1 MGIFDRDYMRGS
13 GSGSGTLSRLSG
25 LQLVLGI
32 NVIVFVAWQVLP
44 NSVFMNEHFMTSMG
58 RVMGFRVWT
67 LITAAFSHKGL
78 IHFLFNMLVLYSF
91 SAPLEAR
98 WGKRRYLL
106 FYLGAAFFSSILH
119 CSMVFFGF
127 RDASALGASGAV
139 CAMTT
144 AFAIY
149 YPKAM
154 IYLWGILPVP
164 AWLLVGGFALYDIK
178 GLIDQAGG
186 GGGNV
191 GHAAHLGGT
200 VFALIIIGLL
210 AGNLLPRGSRA
221 NTTVRRMTSPTGRAP
236 ADYYPPQRPR
246 PERDLDE
253 ENRLDELLT
262 KVSRSGIDSL
272 TDQERDDLRRIGEK
286 RRDNS

>member
-1 MGIFDRDYMRGS
+1 MGIFDRDYMRDSS
-13 GSGSGTLSRLSG
+13 GGGGPLSRFTG
-25 LQLVLGI
+25 LQLILGI
-32 NVIVFVAWQVLP
+32 NVIVFIAWHVLP
-44 NSVFMNEHFMTSMG
+44 KSIMGLNFLTSMTHLKEG
-58 RVMGFRVWT
+58 YVWT
-67 LITAAFSHKGL
+67 LVTSAFSHFDL
-78 IHFLFNMLVLYSF
+78 WHFLINMLVLYSF

-98 WGKRRYLL
+98 WGKKRYLL
-106 FYLGAAFFSSILH
+106 FYLGAALFSSILH

-127 RDASALGASGAV
+127 RDVPALGASGAV

-164 AWLLVGGFALYDIK
+164 AWLLVGGFALFDIK
-178 GLIDQAGG
+178 GLMDQAGG
-186 GGGNV
+186 GGGNI

-210 AGNLLPRGSRA
+210 AGNLLPKGSRA
-221 NTTVRRMTSPTGRAP
+221 NTTVRRMTSATGRAP
-236 ADYYPPQRPR
+236 ADYYPQQQPR
-246 PERDLDE
+246 PERDISE
-253 ENRLDELLT
+253 EILLDELLT
-262 KVSRSGIDSL
+262 KVSRSGMDSL

-286 RRDNS
+286 RRNDS

>member
-1 MGIFDRDYMRGS
+1 VGIFDRDYMRDS
-13 GSGSGTLSRLSG
+13 GSSGGFLSRFTG
-25 LQLVLGI
+25 LQLILGI
-32 NVIVFVAWQVLP
+32 NVIVFVAWHVLP
-44 NSVFMNEHFMTSMG
+44 RDLMAYHFMTSMAH
-58 RVMGFRVWT
+58 VKEFYLWT
-67 LITAAFSHKGL
+67 LITAAFSHFDL
-78 IHFLFNMLVLYSF
+78 WHFLINMLVLYSF

-98 WGKRRYLL
+98 WGKKRYLL
-106 FYLGAAFFSSILH
+106 FYLGAALFSSVLH
-119 CSMVFFGF
+119 CSMAFFGF
-127 RDASALGASGAV
+127 RDVPALGASGAV

-149 YPKAM
+149 YPKAV
-154 IYLWGILPVP
+154 IYLWGILPIP
-164 AWLLVGGFALYDIK
+164 AWLLVGGFALFDIK
-178 GLIDQAGG
+178 GLVDQAGG
-186 GGGNV
+186 AGGNI

-221 NTTVRRMTSPTGRAP
+221 NTTVRRMTSATGRAP
-236 ADYYPPQRPR
+236 ADYYPSQKTY

-272 TDQERDDLRRIGEK
+272 TDQEREDLRRIGEK
-286 RRDNS
+286 RRDSS

>member
-1 MGIFDRDYMRGS
+1 MRDSS
-13 GSGSGTLSRLSG
+13 GGGGPLSRFTG
-25 LQLVLGI
+25 LQLILGI
-32 NVIVFVAWQVLP
+32 NVIVFIAWHVLP
-44 NSVFMNEHFMTSMG
+44 KSIMGLNFLTSMTHLKEG
-58 RVMGFRVWT
+58 YVWT
-67 LITAAFSHKGL
+67 LVTSAFSHFDL
-78 IHFLFNMLVLYSF
+78 WHFLINMLVLYSF

-98 WGKRRYLL
+98 WGKKRYLL
-106 FYLGAAFFSSILH
+106 FYLGAALFSSILH

-127 RDASALGASGAV
+127 RDVPALGASGAV

-164 AWLLVGGFALYDIK
+164 AWLLVGGFALFDIK
-178 GLIDQAGG
+178 GLMDQAGG
-186 GGGNV
+186 GGGNI

-210 AGNLLPRGSRA
+210 AGNLLPKGSRA
-221 NTTVRRMTSPTGRAP
+221 NTTVRRMTSATGRAP
-236 ADYYPPQRPR
+236 ADYYPQQQPR
-246 PERDLDE
+246 PERDISE
-253 ENRLDELLT
+253 EILLDELLT
-262 KVSRSGIDSL
+262 KVSRSGMDSL

-286 RRDNS
+286 RRNDS